1 MFSPS
6 VISEV
11 LIPLIIVGLGFLAI
25 FILAYLTSYFLKINK
40 LKKIMGICII
50 VTALFCVGAYIVI
63 LQQDW
68 SIDECYDSQGNFL
81 ADDDK
86 CQFP

>member
-6 VISEV
+6 DMSEV

-50 VTALFCVGAYIVI
+50 VTVLICAGAYIVI
-63 LQQDW
+63 LLQDW
-68 SIDECYDSQGNFL
+68 SVDECYNAQGNFL

-86 CQFP
+86 CQSP